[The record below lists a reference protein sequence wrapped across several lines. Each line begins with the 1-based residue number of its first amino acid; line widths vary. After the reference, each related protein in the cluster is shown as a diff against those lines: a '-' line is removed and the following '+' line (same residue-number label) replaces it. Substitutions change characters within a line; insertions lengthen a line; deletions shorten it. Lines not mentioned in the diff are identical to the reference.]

1 MMDLYGGPQS
11 AVTRSNASSTSF
23 AHRNKFLVHQFT
35 FRSTEEYVANYGV
48 PLMTQFSDSLLHNVD
63 DDDWGLYANYV
74 DPQIDAA
81 KAPSLYYG
89 SNLAKLEAIK
99 ASVDRHDVF
108 WNPHGIRPRLE

>member
-1 MMDLYGGPQS
+1 
-11 AVTRSNASSTSF
+11 
-23 AHRNKFLVHQFT
+23 
-35 FRSTEEYVANYGV
+35 
-48 PLMTQFSDSLLHNVD
+48 MTQFSDSLLHNVD